1 MRIRLVLFLCLFLSS
16 CASTS
21 EDHAIVEQGYVI
33 LQFDINEQGATENI
47 EVIESTHNGL
57 FDREA
62 VSSLKKWRYK
72 PKLVNG
78 QPARDTGKKVR
89 LEFQIADH

>member
-1 MRIRLVLFLCLFLSS
+1 MRILLVLFLCWSLSS

-21 EDHAIVEQGYVI
+21 GEQTIVEQGYVI
-33 LQFDINEQGATENI
+33 LQFDISEQGTTENI
-47 EVIESTHNGL
+47 EVIESTHNGF

-62 VSSLKKWRYK
+62 VSSITNWKYK

-78 QPARDTGKKVR
+78 QPAKETGKKVR
-89 LEFQIADH
+89 LEFQIADN